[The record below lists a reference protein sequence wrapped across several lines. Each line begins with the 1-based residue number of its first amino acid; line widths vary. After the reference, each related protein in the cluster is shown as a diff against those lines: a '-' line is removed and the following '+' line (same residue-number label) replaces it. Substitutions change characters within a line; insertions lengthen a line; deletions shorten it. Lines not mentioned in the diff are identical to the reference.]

1 MCITTL
7 SNMRESTTATSV
19 AALPRVLF
27 LGTYG
32 AFSRTVLDAL
42 ITAGAPVCGLLMVTY
57 PRQRPIVQQRHPPQ
71 AVLGDELYLYT
82 PGGLPNTVELAWR
95 HQIPVYE
102 VGRIGSPATRK
113 LVKSLAPEVACVAC
127 FSHKIPPT
135 LLRVPK
141 QGFLNVH
148 PSKLPAY
155 RGPDPIFWQLQ
166 AGVDPFTVTVHW
178 MDADWDSGD
187 IAAQAP
193 LVLSDGIERDEI
205 EQRCAEVGGQLVV
218 EVLQAL
224 AQGQPPRTPQSA
236 ESSYQSWP
244 NPDDFAIE
252 PTWSARRAF
261 NFMRGTADRR
271 ALYPVKI
278 GAEEFYLTKALAVFP
293 DKRINVPY
301 HRDAET
307 FFLQCSP
314 GILCAEALR

>member
-1 MCITTL
+1 MSKISEPTTV
-7 SNMRESTTATSV
+7 ATPP
-19 AALPRVLF
+19 ALPRVLF

-42 ITAGAPVCGLLMVTY
+42 IAAGTPICGFLMVTY
-57 PRQRPIVQQRHPPQ
+57 PRQRPIVQQRHPPES
-71 AVLGDELYLYT
+71 VLGDELYLYM
-82 PGGLPNTVELAWR
+82 PGGRQNTVELAWR

-102 VGRIGSPATRK
+102 VGRIQSPATRK
-113 LVKSLAPEVACVAC
+113 LIKQLAPDVACVAC

-135 LLRVPK
+135 LLNVPK

-148 PSKLPAY
+148 PSKLPAF

-193 LVLSDGIERDEI
+193 LALPDGIERDEI
-205 EQRCAEVGGQLVV
+205 ERRCAVLGGQLVV
-218 EVLQAL
+218 EVLQAI
-224 AQGQPPRTPQSA
+224 AQGQPPRTPQA
-236 ESSYQSWP
+236 IESSYQSWP
-244 NPDDFAIE
+244 HPEDFTIY
-252 PTWSARRAF
+252 PSWSARRAY
-261 NFMRGTADRR
+261 NFMHGTADRH
-271 ALYPVKI
+271 ALYRVKI
-278 GAEEFYLTKALAVFP
+278 GDEEFYLTKALAVIP
-293 DKRINVPY
+293 DMQIKVPY
-301 HRDAET
+301 YRDAET